1 MKALIPVSALALASL
16 LATPVFAG
24 KERHPGAEHRRGNFV
39 TEIRTTTDDGKV
51 SQRRIE
57 QTVRDGRLERRTVVT
72 APDGKT
78 ATQTVTATRD
88 DKTGEV
94 RRKVEGSDFDG
105 KTYVRESTHRR
116 AGEGRPGQWR
126 EHAARKGH
134 ADRDTL

>member
-16 LATPVFAG
+16 LVAPAFAG

-39 TEIRTTTDDGKV
+39 TEIRTTDGDGKV

-57 QTVRDGRLERRTVVT
+57 QTVQDGRLERRTVIT

-78 ATQTVTATRD
+78 ATQTVTAIRD
-88 DKTGEV
+88 EKTGEV

-116 AGEGRPGQWR
+116 EGEGRPGLWR
-126 EHAARKGH
+126 EQAARKGH
-134 ADRDTL
+134 AQRDVH